1 MSLAV
6 TLEAMVSAGCSQEQ
20 MLAVVRAHEA
30 EAEKRLIEKRAK
42 DAERQR
48 KSRMSRNVTVT
59 PRDSA
64 LQAVTPRDMAENLNA
79 PHAPARE
86 EVLTSL
92 DSISKVS
99 KERPP
104 KGGPKKGFKSQV
116 SEDIQPTEKDR
127 AVAEREGMSPAT
139 FRLEWQKWRSH
150 HVSEAKPVANMHQS
164 WVKWASNWVSYGRRQ
179 ADQPARAG
187 PAKSGSGNGF
197 SVLLDELRAKRN
209 GQQSSA
215 NEPRDITPTSIPEP
229 RAGDLGSHLSDPV
242 GKPSGGGEILD
253 FRSASPDSRR
263 SAAPFGEAARTFD
276 WDDPLRGT
284 FGGSR
289 TD

>member
-1 MSLAV
+1 VNAETLRRLA
-6 TLEAMVSAGCSQEQ
+6 
-20 MLAVVRAHEA
+20 AVDMPA
-30 EAEKRLIEKRAK
+30 EALREVLTIFAEIEAKNEERRAR
-42 DAERQR
+42 DAARKKHEREAR
-48 KSRMSRNVTVT
+48 KVASADCPRIVQGMSNGSPVEV
-59 PRDSA
+59 PH
-64 LQAVTPRDMAENLNA
+64 A
-79 PHAPARE
+79 PAPARE

-127 AVAEREGMSPAT
+127 AVAEREGMSPDT

-187 PAKSGSGNGF
+187 PAKSSSGNGF

-229 RAGDLGSHLSDPV
+229 RAGDPGSHLSDPV